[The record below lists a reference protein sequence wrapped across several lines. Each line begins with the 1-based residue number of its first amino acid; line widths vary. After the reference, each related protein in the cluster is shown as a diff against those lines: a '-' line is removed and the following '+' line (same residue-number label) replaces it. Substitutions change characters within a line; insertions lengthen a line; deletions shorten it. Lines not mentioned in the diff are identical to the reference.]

1 MIHILIIFF
10 GFLLVNS
17 VEDPMMMSSPSL
29 SQDPLINFSMDSY
42 KNYKFELLRLF
53 SVFDPSNYIR
63 FSSFFQVFLIYIND
77 FKIIL
82 FPDHT
87 SLINQINYVTN
98 NDSLFKIT
106 PSDYDPHN
114 FFMSLT
120 KEVGL
125 IYNIYFHYLVFTFL
139 NNNKFRLYFVPLIF
153 DQFFLDHQFYF
164 FNSIYI
170 FILF

>member
-1 MIHILIIFF
+1 
-10 GFLLVNS
+10 
-17 VEDPMMMSSPSL
+17 MMMSSPSL

-87 SLINQINYVTN
+87 NLII
-98 NDSLFKIT
+98 K
-106 PSDYDPHN
+106 
-114 FFMSLT
+114 
-120 KEVGL
+120 L
-125 IYNIYFHYLVFTFL
+125 IMLLIMIAYL
-139 NNNKFRLYFVPLIF
+139 K
-153 DQFFLDHQFYF
+153 
-164 FNSIYI
+164 
-170 FILF
+170 